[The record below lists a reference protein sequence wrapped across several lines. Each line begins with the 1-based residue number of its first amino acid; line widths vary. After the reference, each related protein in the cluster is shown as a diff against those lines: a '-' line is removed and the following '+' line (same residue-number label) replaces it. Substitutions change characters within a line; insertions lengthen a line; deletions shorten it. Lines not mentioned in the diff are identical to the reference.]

1 MINQKLTQLLKRL
14 IVDVGLV
21 DSGNMLNNT
30 QVDLIVTNRVI
41 IDILTTDYFVFQD
54 QKHGITNAFINSKE
68 LADEVGAIYIEM
80 LSNRLITLLSNKKG
94 DENNFNFQ
102 PLLLINGV

>member
-21 DSGNMLNNT
+21 DSGNMLNKT

-54 QKHGITNAFINSKE
+54 QNTA
-68 LADEVGAIYIEM
+68 
-80 LSNRLITLLSNKKG
+80 
-94 DENNFNFQ
+94 
-102 PLLLINGV
+102 